1 MTWQRFCCVETNEV
15 ALFLGSLRKR
25 RRKEEHMRRL
35 QLRPCKR
42 QTAGIDM
49 HPLMRH
55 LYVVLPAQAVSMAG
69 DVVSCSL
76 PVTACSS
83 FAVRRVVCRYIRIM
97 ACGMSPFCDAT
108 SNVVALLRTRHA
120 VHGVHSRDTTRK
132 DLLRRGEKYSAPEVV
147 GAGVVSELGCEMKDT
162 PGLARR

>member
-1 MTWQRFCCVETNEV
+1 
-15 ALFLGSLRKR
+15 
-25 RRKEEHMRRL
+25 
-35 QLRPCKR
+35 
-42 QTAGIDM
+42 M

-83 FAVRRVVCRYIRIM
+83 FAVRRVVCKYIRIM

-120 VHGVHSRDTTRK
+120 VHGVHSRDMTRK
-132 DLLRRGEKYSAPEVV
+132 DPRRGEKYSVPKVV
-147 GAGVVSELGCEMKDT
+147 GTGGVLELGGETEDT
-162 PGLARR
+162 PSLARR